1 LHPRERGRFSKRK
14 NLAGWDT
21 LHKLTAFNTEFR
33 SRIAVVELGGG
44 QAAMSHARQYTTERQ
59 QFSVAISSMQGLQ
72 WMMPATYTHL
82 EASRIL
88 LINTVRQNER
98 KENVPK
104 AGSMVKLRAAETAGQ
119 VF

>member
-1 LHPRERGRFSKRK
+1 
-14 NLAGWDT
+14 
-21 LHKLTAFNTEFR
+21 
-33 SRIAVVELGGG
+33 
-44 QAAMSHARQYTTERQ
+44 
-59 QFSVAISSMQGLQ
+59 
-72 WMMPATYTHL
+72 MMPETYTHL